1 MLNPLDLS
9 GKKVLVTGASSGI
22 GRDTAVLLSE
32 LGGQLVLIARS
43 QPRLEETAAL
53 LKGDGHTVAAYD
65 LSDYENIPDW
75 MKLLALRHGPFDG
88 LVHSAGVH
96 MIAPL
101 RMLNAAKIE
110 ELWKVNVTAG
120 LWLAKG
126 FRQKGVNAQGGSL
139 VFLSSVAGLVG
150 QPAVA
155 AYSASK
161 GAVNAMVKSL
171 ALELAR
177 ENIRVNSIAPGMIMT
192 EMTERFTQQL
202 TADQLKQVMNEH
214 PLGFGRTSDVAYAV
228 AYLLSGATRWVTGTV
243 LVVDGGYTAH

>member
-1 MLNPLDLS
+1 MLNPLDLT
-9 GKKVLVTGASSGI
+9 GRRILVTGASSGI

-32 LGGQLVLIARS
+32 LGAQLVLVARS

-53 LKGDGHTVAAYD
+53 LKGGGHSVAAYD
-65 LSDYENIPDW
+65 LTDYENIPDW
-75 MKLLALRHGPFDG
+75 MKQLGSRHGPFDG
-88 LVHSAGVH
+88 LVHSAGIHLV
-96 MIAPL
+96 APL
-101 RMLNAAKIE
+101 QMLNAAKVDT
-110 ELWKVNVTAG
+110 LWTVNVTAS

-139 VFLSSVAGLVG
+139 VYISSVAGLVG
-150 QPAVA
+150 QPALA

-161 GAVNAMVKSL
+161 GAINAMVKSL

-177 ENIRVNSIAPGMIMT
+177 EHIRVNSVAPGMIMT

-202 TADQLKQVMNEH
+202 TAEQMQQVRNEH
-214 PLGFGRTSDVAYAV
+214 PLGFGQTSDVANAV
-228 AYLLSGATRWVTGTV
+228 AYLLSSAARWVTGTV